1 VWHGPV
7 CASLGLAC
15 ENGACVGTGGP
26 CNAIGGAPEEGTA
39 AGMSCSADGSALDAC
54 VNGRQ
59 ALLDCSLQGPRF
71 RCQEAGG
78 IAFCGLASECVPELG
93 YLNRFAFKESC
104 DGDTLVF
111 CNKGRIERVDCLS
124 LGFVGCDLDGD
135 FIRFGCVDAQSCG
148 NGIVD
153 PGEQCEDGNHD
164 RLDGCV
170 VCRWSCTE
178 DRHCNSLTGQEEC
191 MEFACQSDHTCAPAG
206 PKPDGT
212 GCYMITDTANLSGSC
227 TAGVCTPPTNC
238 GAVQCKDPDG
248 NDCNGKPA
256 CMSPPDSSG
265 SCTGAIAPLV
275 PGDRCGTGAPA
286 SVCDVNG
293 ACVPTRCGNGVVDA
307 DLGEDCDPPGGI
319 CNSECQHSF

>member
-1 VWHGPV
+1 
-7 CASLGLAC
+7 
-15 ENGACVGTGGP
+15 
-26 CNAIGGAPEEGTA
+26 
-39 AGMSCSADGSALDAC
+39 MSCSADGSALDAC